1 MNGGRGATSHGLPIR
16 MSAMPI
22 AEPVFSRS
30 LSSSSSAA
38 LDLAWVRSQF
48 PSLAQTID
56 QNSNQLPAA
65 FLDGPGGTQVPQ
77 RVIDAIADYLA
88 RTNANTGGAYHTS
101 RNTDRMIAE
110 ARLAMGDFLN
120 CDADEIV
127 FGANMTSLTYA
138 ISRALGR
145 ELGPGDEIVLTLLD
159 HDANFS
165 PWKAL
170 EEKGV
175 VIRTVRFNEADCT
188 LDMHDLAANI
198 RKDTRLVAVG
208 HASNAVGTINN
219 VAEVVR
225 LARQAGALSYIDSVH
240 YAPHG
245 PIDVRALD
253 CDFLVCSTYKFFGPH
268 MGVLFGKREHLQR
281 LRPYKVRP
289 NTNAIPNCWEWG
301 TLNHEC
307 IAGIAACV
315 DYIADLGRRASA
327 GEEGNN
333 EEGNNHEGTSEAR
346 PVATAMRGVSETGV
360 TERRAAIEA
369 AYQAIHEHERG
380 LLDRIMTGLKKI
392 PSLKVYGITD
402 TARFD
407 QRCTTLAIR
416 IEDGEPGHP
425 PLELATQLGNRG
437 FFTWDGNY
445 YALNLTEHLDV
456 EKSGGFL
463 RIGLVHYNTV
473 DEVDRLLAALR
484 EIVGM

>member
-1 MNGGRGATSHGLPIR
+1 MKAVPITET
-16 MSAMPI
+16 AP
-22 AEPVFSRS
+22 
-30 LSSSSSAA
+30 A
-38 LDLAWVRSQF
+38 LDLTHIRAEF
-48 PSLAQTID
+48 PSLT
-56 QNSNQLPAA
+56 QNVNGHPAA
-65 FLDGPGGTQVPQ
+65 FLDGPGGTQVPR
-77 RVIDAIADYLA
+77 RVIDAIANYL
-88 RTNANTGGAYHTS
+88 RGDNANTGGAYATS
-101 RNTDRMIAE
+101 RRTDAMIAE
-110 ARLAMGDFLN
+110 ARSAMADFLH
-120 CDADEIV
+120 CGADEV
-127 FGANMTSLTYA
+127 AFGPNMTTLTYA
-138 ISRALGR
+138 MSRAIGR
-145 ELGPGDEIVLTLLD
+145 DLKAGDEIVVTRLD
-159 HDANFS
+159 HDANVS
-165 PWKAL
+165 PWLQIA
-170 EEKGV
+170 EDRGV
-175 VIRTVRFNEADCT
+175 AVRWAEIHDEDCT
-188 LDMHDLAANI
+188 LDLADLASKINS
-198 RKDTRLVAVG
+198 KTKLVAAG
-208 HASNAVGTINN
+208 YASNAVGTINP
-219 VAEVVR
+219 VKEIVQ
-225 LARQAGALSYIDSVH
+225 LAHNAGALAYIDAVH

-245 PIDVRALD
+245 LIDVAALD

-473 DEVDRLLAALR
+473 AEVDRLLAALR